1 MKIYVVT
8 YVGLS
13 DSDYDANGYCDAYV
27 FGALDDAKAAM
38 RRLREKEIDYLKE
51 DNRDY
56 EILEDEDDMCRLSWC
71 GHGEQLRIEVHE
83 AEIDIESLGFINN
96 NNF

>member
-56 EILEDEDDMCRLSWC
+56 EILEDEDDKCRISWC
-71 GHGEQLRIEVHE
+71 GHGDQIRLEVQCVE
-83 AEIDIESLGFINN
+83 VAMQSLGF
-96 NNF
+96 

>member
-8 YVGLS
+8 YVELS
-13 DSDYDANGYCDAYV
+13 DSEYVSNGFCECAAFTTIDK
-27 FGALDDAKAAM
+27 AKAELKRFRDNEIEFM
-38 RRLREKEIDYLKE
+38 KDEGRE
-51 DNRDY
+51 Y

-83 AEIDIESLGFINN
+83 AWIDIESLGSINN